1 MTASSSG
8 KCIEASSAAMV
19 DVRIAEL
26 ENELNSTREDLVIL
40 KNQNDSL
47 QTSLNLV
54 VGENLRLRCD
64 VADNNAKLGKARSQ
78 IEQLRKLLEI
88 LEAGRGSHNGEI
100 DGRKLIGSKP
110 ADSSAETLLAH
121 TIMF

>member
-1 MTASSSG
+1 MTAGLPS
-8 KCIEASSAAMV
+8 KCIETSSAAMV
-19 DVRIAEL
+19 DARVAEL

-47 QTSLNLV
+47 QKSLNLV

-64 VADNNAKLGKARSQ
+64 LADNNAKFGKAHSQ
-78 IEQLRKLLEI
+78 IEQLKKLLEM
-88 LEAGRGSHNGEI
+88 LEADRGIGEI
-100 DGRKLIGSKP
+100 DGRKPIASKR
-110 ADSSAETLLAH
+110 AESTAETLLAH